1 MSSTETVPFAPIF
14 ATLQSAELESQWRDM
29 ANDVDVPQTI
39 REEEFVWIHKL
50 RDDFVKTLSDITDT
64 EDMRMTLAIR
74 YIELKCA
81 WIQFNTTNN
90 YCLMN
95 TGNVDGRSVLKSCL
109 LSHLLGNVESLL
121 KAEEIAQISDFL
133 SRPINT

>member
-1 MSSTETVPFAPIF
+1 MNTIEPSPFASIF
-14 ATLQSAELESQWRDM
+14 TTLQSTELESQWRDM
-29 ANDVDVPQTI
+29 ANDVDVPQSI

-95 TGNVDGRSVLKSCL
+95 TGNLDGRSVLKSCL
-109 LSHLLGNVESLL
+109 ISHLLGNVESLL
-121 KAEEIAQISDFL
+121 KTEEIAQITDFL

>member
-1 MSSTETVPFAPIF
+1 MNTIEPSSLAPIF
-14 ATLQSAELESQWRDM
+14 ATLQLPELETQWRDM
-29 ANDVDVPQTI
+29 ANDVDVSQSI

-64 EDMRMTLAIR
+64 EDVRMTLAIR

-121 KAEEIAQISDFL
+121 TPNEINQITDFL
-133 SRPINT
+133 SQPINT

>member
-1 MSSTETVPFAPIF
+1 MTTTEPSPFASIFAALQSTE
-14 ATLQSAELESQWRDM
+14 LETQWRDM
-29 ANDVDVPQTI
+29 AGDVNVPQAT
-39 REEEFVWIHKL
+39 REEEFAWIHKL

-74 YIELKCA
+74 YIELKCS

-95 TGNVDGRSVLKSCL
+95 TGEVDGRSVLKSCL
-109 LSHLLGNVESLL
+109 LSHLLGNVETLL
-121 KAEEIAQISDFL
+121 TPDEINQITDFL

>member
-1 MSSTETVPFAPIF
+1 MTTNEPSPLASIF
-14 ATLQSAELESQWRDM
+14 TTLQSTELESQWRDM
-29 ANDVDVPQTI
+29 ANDVDVPQTT

-50 RDDFVKTLSDITDT
+50 RDDFVKTLIDITDT

-95 TGNVDGRSVLKSCL
+95 TGNLDGRSVLKSCL
-109 LSHLLGNVESLL
+109 ISHLLGNVESLL
-121 KAEEIAQISDFL
+121 KPEEIAQITDFL

>member
-1 MSSTETVPFAPIF
+1 MTTIEPSSLAPIF
-14 ATLQSAELESQWRDM
+14 ATLQLTELETQWRDM
-29 ANDVDVPQTI
+29 ANDVDVSQSI

-64 EDMRMTLAIR
+64 EDVRMTLAIR

-121 KAEEIAQISDFL
+121 TPNEINQITDFL
-133 SRPINT
+133 SQPINT